1 MIGIVALIKPDKRL
15 CRTRIFRGVTY
26 IQKAD
31 ELIMYEQYIR
41 CQTRDDVLRRDVL
54 IDFAPL
60 IE

>member
-1 MIGIVALIKPDKRL
+1 M
-15 CRTRIFRGVTY
+15 TY

-31 ELIMYEQYIR
+31 ELILYEQYIR
-41 CQTRDDVLRRDVL
+41 CQTGDDEELEYLRYFKKGGILRRILRRDVL

>member
-1 MIGIVALIKPDKRL
+1 MGDGRYL
-15 CRTRIFRGVTY
+15 RGGDIY
-26 IQKAD
+26 AEMKAD
-31 ELIMYEQYIR
+31 ELILYEQYIR